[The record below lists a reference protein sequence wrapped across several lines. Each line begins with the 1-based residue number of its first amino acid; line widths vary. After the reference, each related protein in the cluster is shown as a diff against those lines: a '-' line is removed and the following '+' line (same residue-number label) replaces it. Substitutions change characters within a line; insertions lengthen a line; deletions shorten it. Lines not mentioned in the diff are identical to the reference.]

1 MKHFRK
7 LQLMTSG
14 MDRIIALSESS
25 PQIHEIDPD
34 RFATFKQRN
43 PIWLHSSITQDTYL
57 RKTNEEK
64 TCMISEYYNYMVKG
78 KRFFFICFFLFLKDW
93 PGLLNCFGQTAFFC
107 NV

>member
-1 MKHFRK
+1 
-7 LQLMTSG
+7 MTSG

-34 RFATFKQRN
+34 RFATFMQRK
-43 PIWLHSSITQDTYL
+43 PIWLHFSITQVNYL

-64 TCMISEYYNYMVKG
+64 TRMISEYYNHMVKS
-78 KRFFFICFFLFLKDW
+78 KRFLFVFYVKRLAW
-93 PGLLNCFGQTAFFC
+93 SLNCIFW